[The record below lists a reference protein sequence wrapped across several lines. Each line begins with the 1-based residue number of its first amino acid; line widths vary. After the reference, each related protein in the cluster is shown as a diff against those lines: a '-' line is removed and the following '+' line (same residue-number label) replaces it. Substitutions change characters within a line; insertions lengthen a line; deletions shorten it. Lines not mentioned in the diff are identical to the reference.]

1 MKNHLHPEFEGRY
14 KVGIYIFDDVE
25 VLDFAGPF
33 EVFAVTDELSD
44 YQLFEVFTVSQ
55 DGKQIS
61 ARNGLKVQPDYSF
74 DNHPAIDLLII
85 PGGMGT
91 RVVIKD
97 NAPLEWIAKVHPN
110 TKITMTVCTGSL
122 LLAKLGLLDGQPA
135 TSHHTV
141 FDFLRKIAPTIEIK
155 ENERF
160 VDNGHIMTAGGISAG
175 IDLSLY
181 VVEKIFGKTVVNG
194 TRKEME
200 YSDWKETVVE

>member
-1 MKNHLHPEFEGRY
+1 MKNYLHPEFKGRY
-14 KVGIYIFDDVE
+14 KVGIYIFDEVE

-33 EVFAVTDELSD
+33 EVFAVTDELGD
-44 YQLFEVFTVSQ
+44 HQLFEVFTISQ
-55 DGKQIS
+55 DGKQIR

-74 DNHPAIDLLII
+74 DNHPATDLLII

-97 NAPLEWIAKVHPN
+97 NTVLDWIAKVHPD
-110 TKITMTVCTGSL
+110 TQITMTVCTGSL

-135 TSHHTV
+135 TSHHAA
-141 FDFLRKIAPTIEIK
+141 FDFLRKISPTVEIK

-181 VVEKIFGKTVVNG
+181 VVEKIFGKAVVNG

-200 YSDWKETVVE
+200 YSNWKEAMIE

>member
-1 MKNHLHPEFEGRY
+1 MKNYLHPEFKGRY
-14 KVGIYIFDDVE
+14 KVGIYIFDEVE

-33 EVFAVTDELSD
+33 EVFAVTDELGD

-55 DGKQIS
+55 DGKQVS

-97 NAPLEWIAKVHPN
+97 NTVLDWIAKVHPD
-110 TKITMTVCTGSL
+110 TQITMTVCTGAL

-181 VVEKIFGKTVVNG
+181 VVEKIFGKAVVNG

-200 YSDWKETVVE
+200 YSNWKEAMIE